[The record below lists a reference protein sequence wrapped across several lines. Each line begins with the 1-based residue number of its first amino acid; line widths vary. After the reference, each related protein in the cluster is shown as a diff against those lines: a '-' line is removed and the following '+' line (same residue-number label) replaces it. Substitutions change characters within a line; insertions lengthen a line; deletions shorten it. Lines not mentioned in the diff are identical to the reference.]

1 MNKTILSARAVDNF
15 PINQVNGQ
23 NGSFATT
30 NGSIAV
36 MRPRGRR
43 DSNGNYPTDFFY
55 VEATGKTAEQ
65 LGQVK
70 KGDKFFAEGYF
81 YNDSFTDREG
91 AKRTVTRFRIDRVER
106 ETADV
111 KKAYA
116 QQNQQPVNNQNAGS
130 MAPQQPMNQPAS
142 PVANTPVPQ
151 AGAAPQQAAPQ
162 QTIPQ
167 GNFNTPAGMPA
178 GQGMPSAM
186 PDFGALDGMPNF
198 ADTPFA

>member
-43 DSNGNYPTDFFY
+43 DANGNYPTDFFY

-65 LGQVK
+65 LGQVN

-91 AKRTVTRFRIDRVER
+91 AKRTLTKFRIDRVER

-111 KKAYA
+111 KKHMLSRISS
-116 QQNQQPVNNQNAGS
+116 QQITRMSVVWLQLLHLSRQ
-130 MAPQQPMNQPAS
+130 
-142 PVANTPVPQ
+142 
-151 AGAAPQQAAPQ
+151 
-162 QTIPQ
+162 
-167 GNFNTPAGMPA
+167 
-178 GQGMPSAM
+178 
-186 PDFGALDGMPNF
+186 
-198 ADTPFA
+198 

>member
-43 DSNGNYPTDFFY
+43 DANGNYPTDFFY

-65 LGQVK
+65 LGQVN

-91 AKRTVTRFRIDRVER
+91 AKRTLTKFRIDRVER

-116 QQNQQPVNNQNAGS
+116 QQ
-130 MAPQQPMNQPAS
+130 
-142 PVANTPVPQ
+142 
-151 AGAAPQQAAPQ
+151 
-162 QTIPQ
+162 TIPN
-167 GNFNTPAGMPA
+167 GTFNTPAGMPA

>member
-43 DSNGNYPTDFFY
+43 DANGNYPTDFFY

-65 LGQVK
+65 LGQVN

-91 AKRTVTRFRIDRVER
+91 AKRTLTKFRIDRVER

-116 QQNQQPVNNQNAGS
+116 QQNQQPANNQNVGG
-130 MAPQQPMNQPAS
+130 MAPTS
-142 PVANTPVPQ
+142 
-151 AGAAPQQAAPQ
+151 APQ
-162 QTIPQ
+162 QTIPN
-167 GNFNTPAGMPA
+167 GTFNTPAGMPA

>member
-43 DSNGNYPTDFFY
+43 DANGNYPTDFFY

-65 LGQVK
+65 LGQVN

-91 AKRTVTRFRIDRVER
+91 AKRTLTKFRIDRVER

-116 QQNQQPVNNQNAGS
+116 QQNQQPANNQNVGGMAPTS
-130 MAPQQPMNQPAS
+130 APQQTMTQPTA
-142 PVANTPVPQ
+142 PAAPT
-151 AGAAPQQAAPQ
+151 GAATQQTAPQ
-162 QTIPQ
+162 QTIPN
-167 GNFNTPAGMPA
+167 GIFNTPAGMPA

>member
-43 DSNGNYPTDFFY
+43 DANGNYPTDFFY

-65 LGQVK
+65 LGQVN

-91 AKRTVTRFRIDRVER
+91 AKRTLTKFRIDRVER

-116 QQNQQPVNNQNAGS
+116 QQTMTQPT
-130 MAPQQPMNQPAS
+130 APAAP
-142 PVANTPVPQ
+142 T
-151 AGAAPQQAAPQ
+151 GAATQQTAPQ
-162 QTIPQ
+162 QTIPN
-167 GNFNTPAGMPA
+167 GTFNTPAGMPA